1 MLEEITFAR
10 LQKLNLNVQEPEDL
24 SIHGTIYS
32 YDKAF
37 DAVNTRNDKP
47 LQIIDM
53 VKYNTTTS
61 DDPVIHSVSSQ
72 GPTITTNKILTSGL
86 CVYTLACREE
96 RGQRIYHRC
105 YLVGAYDR
113 NQECQFVG
121 HCHRPRGR
129 QRIPRQARGRT
140 FR

>member
-1 MLEEITFAR
+1 MPFARFRRSIHIFPNFLHTIQPQRVRDWSITIGPEWQMLEEITFAR

-61 DDPVIHSVSSQ
+61 DDPVIHSV
-72 GPTITTNKILTSGL
+72 
-86 CVYTLACREE
+86 R
-96 RGQRIYHRC
+96 
-105 YLVGAYDR
+105 
-113 NQECQFVG
+113 
-121 HCHRPRGR
+121 
-129 QRIPRQARGRT
+129 
-140 FR
+140 

>member
-61 DDPVIHSVSSQ
+61 DDPVIHSLAEK
-72 GPTITTNKILTSGL
+72 NEAN
-86 CVYTLACREE
+86 VYTTDAILSVLMTATRSVNSWDIVIVRE
-96 RGQRIYHRC
+96 GDNV
-105 YLVGAYDR
+105 YLDKREGGPFGEPSCDAYKSFWIHA
-113 NQECQFVG
+113 N
-121 HCHRPRGR
+121 CHPKCC
-129 QRIPRQARGRT
+129 
-140 FR
+140 